1 MRNLCRIFIGIVY
14 SYITELS
21 LQISYKIKNLWYTFD
36 LLVNI
41 RLINKETCEH
51 VNISVWEKW
60 VSQKYDFQCIYL
72 TKLEYRTSLKSLRTF
87 KIIRDDMTVPVYLF
101 QLVKYITFL
110 ATALDIHYLSLSC
123 QKKKK
128 LLERFHAV
136 TKL

>member
-60 VSQKYDFQCIYL
+60 VSEKYDFQCIYL

-123 QKKKK
+123 QKKKSY
-128 LLERFHAV
+128 LNDFMQ
-136 TKL
+136 